1 MEGENVKACVKT
13 FHAITAKAARLSRPL
28 VGACA
33 AENKA
38 LTNLSDISSRPLLF
52 ASLLSRPAKQA

>member
-1 MEGENVKACVKT
+1 MMEGENVKACVKT

-38 LTNLSDISSRPLLF
+38 LTNLSDISSRP
-52 ASLLSRPAKQA
+52 